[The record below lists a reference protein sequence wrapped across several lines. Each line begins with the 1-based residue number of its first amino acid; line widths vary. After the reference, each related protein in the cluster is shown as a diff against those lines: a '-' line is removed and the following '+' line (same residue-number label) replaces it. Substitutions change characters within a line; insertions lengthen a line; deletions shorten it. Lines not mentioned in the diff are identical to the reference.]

1 MNQLAGQAQGLRDV
15 PNMLLGNEPA
25 FANPSSRGSYGGS
38 LVTGSLS
45 GDFTPIPGITGEIVD
60 RGVSTFA
67 PDYARQKQGE
77 AMAAAAGST
86 KKADGSYDISSWFK
100 DTSATPTLTPTTK
113 PVATP
118 TVSSSTSTRGS
129 SPRPVLRPSSGSGS
143 SGTPVK
149 TTSSGATVIPRGTTI
164 ARGTVL
170 NKKSDPV
177 VNVGGKLYNQSKAPA
192 AAPKPKSS
200 GGSSGGSSSKSSG
213 SKKILCCAYHNMGYL
228 PREIWR
234 LDQRYGVWLHRN
246 DPEMMAGY
254 HVWAAP
260 LSLYIQK
267 DTIPA
272 KALRAVMWPIVKAWA
287 EEMAHNM
294 KPEEYKPNYFGK
306 LIKFVGEPFSRMCG
320 KLKPRKIEGVA

>member
-1 MNQLAGQAQGLRDV
+1 
-15 PNMLLGNEPA
+15 
-25 FANPSSRGSYGGS
+25 
-38 LVTGSLS
+38 
-45 GDFTPIPGITGEIVD
+45 
-60 RGVSTFA
+60 
-67 PDYARQKQGE
+67 
-77 AMAAAAGST
+77 MAAAAGST

-192 AAPKPKSS
+192 AAPAPKPKSS
-200 GGSSGGSSSKSSG
+200 GGSSGGSSSGG
-213 SKKILCCAYHNMGYL
+213 SKKSKTVMCTAYCEMGYL
-228 PREIWR
+228 SKDIWN
-234 LDQRYGVWLHRN
+234 LDRRYGVMMYRN
-246 DPEMMAGY
+246 DPNLIEGY
-254 HVWAAP
+254 HIWATPIAD
-260 LSLYIQK
+260 YIRK